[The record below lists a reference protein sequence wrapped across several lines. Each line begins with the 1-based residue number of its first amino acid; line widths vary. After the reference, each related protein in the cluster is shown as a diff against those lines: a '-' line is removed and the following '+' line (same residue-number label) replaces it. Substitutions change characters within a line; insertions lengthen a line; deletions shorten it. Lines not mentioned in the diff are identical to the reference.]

1 MMEKII
7 IYGKSDFAK
16 LMYYYLKNDSSYNV
30 VAFCVDKEYFDENIY
45 CNLPV
50 VIFEDI
56 NKLYPSSSHK
66 VLVAVGYSNMRA
78 RKTMFE
84 KVKNKKYKCIN
95 YISSKA
101 IIDKTVALGEN
112 NIILQNTVIEPFTQ
126 LGDNNIIWSSSNI
139 CHNVTIES
147 NCFIA
152 CQSLVGGFSKINDNC
167 FLGFNSTIL
176 QNLVLEEETL
186 VGAKSLVLQD
196 TEKYTK
202 YLGNPARKISSHEKE
217 GISVK

>member
-1 MMEKII
+1 MIENII

-16 LMYYYLKNDSSYNV
+16 LMYHYLKNDSSYKV

-50 VIFEDI
+50 IIFEDI
-56 NKLYPSSSHK
+56 DTTYPSLSHK

-84 KVKNKKYKCIN
+84 KIKNKKYKCIN

-101 IIDKTVALGEN
+101 IIDKTVSLGEN

-126 LGDNNIIWSSSNI
+126 LGDNNIVWSSSNI
-139 CHNVTIES
+139 CHNVIIES
-147 NCFIA
+147 HCFIA
-152 CQSLVGGFSKINDNC
+152 AQSLVGGFSIVKDDC
-167 FLGFNSTIL
+167 FVGFNSTIL
-176 QNLVLEEETL
+176 QNVLLENETL
-186 VGAKSLVLQD
+186 VGAKALILKN
-196 TEKYTK
+196 TEKYSK
-202 YLGNPARKISSHEKE
+202 YLGNPAKKISSHKKE
-217 GISVK
+217 GIRIK